1 MKNIIPYSRQNILT
15 NDIKKVINIL
25 KSDFITRGP
34 ENQNF
39 ENKIKKYVNS
49 KYCLTTNS
57 ATSALYI
64 ACRSLKLN
72 KKDLV
77 WTSPISFAASA
88 NCASLCGAKVDFI
101 DIDLDSYNISV
112 TKLEEKLKFAKKKN
126 QLPKILIVVHYAGYP
141 CDMKKIYKLKKKY
154 KFHIIEDASH
164 AIGSSYSN
172 IKVGS
177 NKHSDL
183 TVFSFQAVK
192 VITTAEGGSVTTNN
206 KKIFNKLKILR
217 SHGINKERKYFKKK
231 ENSKFPWYYEQVDLS
246 FNFILPDLNAALG
259 LSQLNRLDKDIIKR
273 NNLVKFYKQMLSN
286 SKIKTLTIPKF
297 IKSSHHLL
305 PALYEFKNFAQ
316 KTDFFNFMK
325 KKNILLQVLYIPIY
339 RHPFYKEKGFDKNN
353 FKNSEYFYK
362 NVFSLPLHLK
372 LNKQKI
378 KIICE
383 NILKWVNKSKN

>member
-1 MKNIIPYSRQNILT
+1 M
-15 NDIKKVINIL
+15 
-25 KSDFITRGP
+25 
-34 ENQNF
+34 
-39 ENKIKKYVNS
+39 
-49 KYCLTTNS
+49 
-57 ATSALYI
+57 
-64 ACRSLKLN
+64 
-72 KKDLV
+72 
-77 WTSPISFAASA
+77 
-88 NCASLCGAKVDFI
+88 
-101 DIDLDSYNISV
+101 
-112 TKLEEKLKFAKKKN
+112 
-126 QLPKILIVVHYAGYP
+126 
-141 CDMKKIYKLKKKY
+141 
-154 KFHIIEDASH
+154 
-164 AIGSSYSN
+164 
-172 IKVGS
+172 
-177 NKHSDL
+177 
-183 TVFSFQAVK
+183 
-192 VITTAEGGSVTTNN
+192 
-206 KKIFNKLKILR
+206 R

>member
-112 TKLEEKLKFAKKKN
+112 TKLEEKLKFAKKK
-126 QLPKILIVVHYAGYP
+126 K
-141 CDMKKIYKLKKKY
+141 
-154 KFHIIEDASH
+154 S
-164 AIGSSYSN
+164 
-172 IKVGS
+172 
-177 NKHSDL
+177 
-183 TVFSFQAVK
+183 
-192 VITTAEGGSVTTNN
+192 IT
-206 KKIFNKLKILR
+206 KDFNCCSLR
-217 SHGINKERKYFKKK
+217 WI
-231 ENSKFPWYYEQVDLS
+231 
-246 FNFILPDLNAALG
+246 
-259 LSQLNRLDKDIIKR
+259 
-273 NNLVKFYKQMLSN
+273 
-286 SKIKTLTIPKF
+286 
-297 IKSSHHLL
+297 
-305 PALYEFKNFAQ
+305 
-316 KTDFFNFMK
+316 
-325 KKNILLQVLYIPIY
+325 
-339 RHPFYKEKGFDKNN
+339 
-353 FKNSEYFYK
+353 
-362 NVFSLPLHLK
+362 SL
-372 LNKQKI
+372 
-378 KIICE
+378 
-383 NILKWVNKSKN
+383 

>member
-1 MKNIIPYSRQNILT
+1 MKNVIPYSRQNILN
-15 NDIKKVINIL
+15 NDVKKVIKVL

-34 ENQNF
+34 ENENF

-64 ACRSLKLN
+64 ACRSLKLSN
-72 KKDLV
+72 KDIV

-88 NCASLCGAKVDFI
+88 NCAALCGAKIDFI

-112 TKLEEKLKFAKKKN
+112 SKLEEKLKIAKKN
-126 QLPKILIVVHYAGYP
+126 NRLPKILVVVHYAGYP
-141 CDMKKIYKLKKKY
+141 CDMKEIYILKKKY
-154 KFHIIEDASH
+154 KFYVIEDASH

-192 VITTAEGGSVTTNN
+192 VITSAEGGSVTTNN
-206 KKIFNKLKILR
+206 KKIYDKLKILR
-217 SHGINKERKYFKKK
+217 SHGINKESKYFEKKK
-231 ENSKFPWYYEQVDLS
+231 NSKYPWYYEQIDLS
-246 FNFILPDLNAALG
+246 FNFILPDINAALG
-259 LSQLNRLDKDIIKR
+259 LSQLSRLNKDIIKR
-273 NNLVKFYKQMLSN
+273 NNLVKFYKKMLSD
-286 SKIKTLTIPKF
+286 SKIKILKIPKF

-305 PALYEFKNFAQ
+305 PALFEFKDFEQ
-316 KTDFFNFMK
+316 KADFFNFMK
-325 KKNILLQVLYIPIY
+325 KKNIILQVLYIPIY
-339 RHPFYKEKGFDKNN
+339 RHPFYKKRGYNKKN

-372 LNKQKI
+372 LDKQKI
-378 KIICE
+378 KFICK
-383 NILKWVNKSKN
+383 NILKWINKSKN